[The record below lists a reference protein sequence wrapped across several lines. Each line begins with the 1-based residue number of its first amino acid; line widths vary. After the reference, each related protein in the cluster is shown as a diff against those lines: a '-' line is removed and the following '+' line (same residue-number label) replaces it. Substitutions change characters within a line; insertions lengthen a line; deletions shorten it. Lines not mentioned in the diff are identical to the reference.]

1 MLVWTRCLIREG
13 VVLERLSNLFAGS
26 HVSLRILLA
35 FLMPVCLVIAVIILD
50 KRGRGQA
57 NGDEG
62 RPARAPHAAKLI
74 QSSPTND
81 MPRRHRKSQAHT
93 IGIASAIWASSIFLS
108 RIMGLLREQI
118 IGRTLG
124 ASREADL
131 YFASFTL
138 PDFLNYLLAAGALS
152 IVFIPIFIEHL
163 ERGDE
168 EGGWLAFS
176 VIANFILVVGSIAIA
191 LLMIFARPLVDLV
204 APGFTNPGEV
214 DTLVRLIR
222 IILPAQFFLVVG
234 GLLSAALQA
243 QDLHFLPA
251 MAPLVYSGGIIVGGL
266 VGAHYA
272 GMGADGFAWGVLAG
286 SAMGPF
292 ALPLYGCLKARMR
305 WYPVLSFRNAD
316 LRHYLWL
323 SFPIMMG
330 FSIVVVDEW
339 IVKNQASYLAAGT
352 LSYLQYGRTLMK
364 VPIGVFGMAAGVA
377 AYPTI
382 SRMVTAGDVVEAYS
396 VLCHAV
402 RLMLVATFAAQVC
415 MTLAGFEAVY
425 LVWGLFASRFSVAD
439 AQATGTIL
447 AFLCLG
453 LGGWAAQTL
462 ISRGFYALG
471 STWLPT
477 IVGTMVAFLTVPL
490 YVVLRHQWGVIG
502 LAIASSVAILVYV
515 LLLGWLQRRRF
526 EREAAAKGATLH
538 GVPGVLKAAI
548 RLVMA
553 AGIAIGVGFRVR
565 IFLFQF
571 LPGMHLGVMLLRT
584 SILCVIGVGIYLGLA
599 RLFGINELTELKR
612 QVMHRLRL
620 QRPT

>member
-1 MLVWTRCLIREG
+1 M
-13 VVLERLSNLFAGS
+13 
-26 HVSLRILLA
+26 
-35 FLMPVCLVIAVIILD
+35 
-50 KRGRGQA
+50 
-57 NGDEG
+57 
-62 RPARAPHAAKLI
+62 
-74 QSSPTND
+74 
-81 MPRRHRKSQAHT
+81 
-93 IGIASAIWASSIFLS
+93 ASAIWAGSIFLS
-108 RIMGLLREQI
+108 RIMGLVREQI

-152 IVFIPIFIEHL
+152 IVFIPIFLEHL
-163 ERGDE
+163 EHGDE

-176 VIANFILVVGSIAIA
+176 VVANFILVVGSIAIA
-191 LLMIFARPLVDLV
+191 LLMVFARPLVGLV

-251 MAPLVYSGGIIVGGL
+251 MAPLVYSAGIIAGGL

-339 IVKNQASYLAAGT
+339 IIKNQASYLPQGV

-382 SRMVTAGDVVEAYS
+382 SRMVAAGNVVEAYS
-396 VLCHAV
+396 MLCHAV

-415 MTLAGFEAVY
+415 MTLAGFEAAY
-425 LVWGLFASRFSVAD
+425 LVWGLFASQFTVAD

-490 YVVLRHQWGVIG
+490 YVVLRHQWGAIG
-502 LAIASSVAILVYV
+502 LAIASSLAILVYV

-538 GVPGVLKAAI
+538 GVPGMLKAAI
-548 RLVMA
+548 RLAVA
-553 AGIAIGVGFRVR
+553 AGIAIGVGLRVR

-571 LPGMHLGVMLLRT
+571 LPGMHLGVMLMRA

-599 RLFGINELTELKR
+599 QLFGISELAELKR
-612 QVMHRLRL
+612 LVMRRLRL
-620 QRPT
+620 QRPN

>member
-1 MLVWTRCLIREG
+1 
-13 VVLERLSNLFAGS
+13 VLERLSNLFADS
-26 HVSLRILLA
+26 HVSLRVLLA
-35 FLMPVCLVIAVIILD
+35 FLMPVCLIIAVIILD
-50 KRGRGQA
+50 KRGRGRA
-57 NGDEG
+57 IGDEG
-62 RPARAPHAAKLI
+62 HPARAAHGAKLI
-74 QSSPTND
+74 QSFPTD
-81 MPRRHRKSQAHT
+81 HIPQRHRKSRAHT
-93 IGIASAIWASSIFLS
+93 IGIASAIWAGSIFLS
-108 RIMGLLREQI
+108 RIMGLVREQI

-152 IVFIPIFIEHL
+152 IVFIPIFLDHL

-168 EGGWLAFS
+168 EGGWLALS
-176 VIANFILVVGSIAIA
+176 VIANFILVVGSIMIA
-191 LLMIFARPLVDLV
+191 LLMVFARPLMGLV
-204 APGFTNPGEV
+204 APGFTHPGEV

-234 GLLSAALQA
+234 GLMSAALQA

-251 MAPLVYSGGIIVGGL
+251 MAPLVYSAGIIAGGL
-266 VGAHYA
+266 LGAHYG

-305 WYPVLSFRNAD
+305 WSPVFSFRNAD

-339 IVKNQASYLAAGT
+339 IIKNQASYLPPGA

-377 AYPTI
+377 SYPTI
-382 SRMVTAGDVVEAYS
+382 SRMVAAGDVAEAYS
-396 VLCHAV
+396 VLCHAM
-402 RLMLVATFAAQVC
+402 RLMLVAIFAAQIC
-415 MTLAGFEAVY
+415 MTLAGFEVAY
-425 LVWGLFASRFSVAD
+425 LVWGLFASRFSVTD

-477 IVGTMVAFLTVPL
+477 IIGTIVAFLTVPL
-490 YVVLRHQWGVIG
+490 YVVLRHQWGAIG
-502 LAIASSVAILVYV
+502 LAIASSVAILIYV

-538 GVPGVLKAAI
+538 GVPGMLKAAV
-548 RLVMA
+548 RLAVA
-553 AGIAIGVGFRVR
+553 AGIAIGVGLRVR
-565 IFLFQF
+565 IFLLQF
-571 LPGMHLGVMLLRT
+571 LPGMHLDVILMRA
-584 SILCVIGVGIYLGLA
+584 SILCVIAIGIYLGLA
-599 RLFGINELTELKR
+599 RLFGIKELAELKR
-612 QVMHRLRL
+612 LVMGRLRF
-620 QRPT
+620 QRAN